1 VEPQT
6 LINKLI
12 DGFVKC
18 TKAFLGSMP
27 TLAEEVSSSPGPV
40 FLLIPAKG
48 KSVRVVQS
56 CFLPDSQTKE
66 LFVVGIAGT
75 RKTSPFK
82 IIHQQSVVKPMRATS
97 KTRDSSPFAPV
108 KGAFDHVRSIEDF
121 KIVKGGQKDTGE
133 NIVDKI
139 PNSFLIHPSFFLDHI
154 GGKTIGAA
162 DLTVSI
168 ILDTMGGYRKGDSPS
183 LEEHS
188 PTHAFRDSYDLLTFL
203 WCVENNLASHVTL
216 EDVPNDDLIESQCV
230 SLLSHLA
237 YWESRLDKNHTPFH
251 GDVTAE
257 HNIKDSTKKGTSKGI
272 VPTSNRSPRK
282 PRDGK
287 ETKSSSSEALGSP
300 IRKGRPTSNP
310 DSESPTE
317 LGGAGTAS
325 RNSPF
330 DGNRSCH
337 DASRKRE
344 SKKNKNSQDTPK
356 GRSSPKGLPG
366 KGSGVNHY
374 GDSDSTYSSDRSRPR
389 RANRERTH
397 SHSRRGSAGD
407 STPDKSRNRVS
418 RNSGPP
424 RHEER
429 SHRDKRSKTL
439 TRNTRVGR
447 NLSPS
452 GSSSSSSSKS
462 SESRGRRRGG
472 RQDSPSS
479 GSQSSSSTR
488 REHDHREKGVNRPS
502 RHSPGNGK
510 QGNDV
515 GRGDSRSRSRS
526 PRRYPGNRR
535 GGGRR
540 NDGNGD
546 RDNRRRPNG
555 RRETLGREDNVA
567 ANYNA
572 IIASHV
578 AKLTEAQL
586 EDKRRDERKRSML
599 SRLSPEQAALFK
611 LISARDWEDYDPVI
625 NPFTTKLIEDK
636 DLTKAI
642 DTIASELRRWP
653 GQVSHRQLAAFLSGG
668 YAATDVTKSPGGFT
682 LFMFRPKS
690 ARFARS
696 PEEERNAIRSM
707 FGETKLDDES
717 VRFYSKKD
725 FFLAGSL
732 PELEEQL
739 RTAIEFLSLLTC
751 ERGIAVAGYN
761 FGLRFLLENRPVFL
775 EVIERKP
782 IFCTEYAYMLDNVFQ
797 SFLYKLGRFYLEQNP
812 IREARQLL
820 KSYQRKSIEG
830 TMRGF
835 EYGAVPQLRLPS
847 SLTSSVVS
855 GGGPSVKKSLSATAA
870 PPPSR
875 SLAKEPPK
883 D

>member
-1 VEPQT
+1 
-6 LINKLI
+6 
-12 DGFVKC
+12 
-18 TKAFLGSMP
+18 
-27 TLAEEVSSSPGPV
+27 
-40 FLLIPAKG
+40 
-48 KSVRVVQS
+48 
-56 CFLPDSQTKE
+56 
-66 LFVVGIAGT
+66 
-75 RKTSPFK
+75 
-82 IIHQQSVVKPMRATS
+82 
-97 KTRDSSPFAPV
+97 
-108 KGAFDHVRSIEDF
+108 
-121 KIVKGGQKDTGE
+121 
-133 NIVDKI
+133 
-139 PNSFLIHPSFFLDHI
+139 
-154 GGKTIGAA
+154 
-162 DLTVSI
+162 
-168 ILDTMGGYRKGDSPS
+168 
-183 LEEHS
+183 
-188 PTHAFRDSYDLLTFL
+188 
-203 WCVENNLASHVTL
+203 
-216 EDVPNDDLIESQCV
+216 
-230 SLLSHLA
+230 
-237 YWESRLDKNHTPFH
+237 
-251 GDVTAE
+251 
-257 HNIKDSTKKGTSKGI
+257 
-272 VPTSNRSPRK
+272 
-282 PRDGK
+282 
-287 ETKSSSSEALGSP
+287 
-300 IRKGRPTSNP
+300 
-310 DSESPTE
+310 
-317 LGGAGTAS
+317 
-325 RNSPF
+325 
-330 DGNRSCH
+330 
-337 DASRKRE
+337 
-344 SKKNKNSQDTPK
+344 
-356 GRSSPKGLPG
+356 
-366 KGSGVNHY
+366 
-374 GDSDSTYSSDRSRPR
+374 
-389 RANRERTH
+389 
-397 SHSRRGSAGD
+397 
-407 STPDKSRNRVS
+407 
-418 RNSGPP
+418 
-424 RHEER
+424 
-429 SHRDKRSKTL
+429 
-439 TRNTRVGR
+439 
-447 NLSPS
+447 
-452 GSSSSSSSKS
+452 
-462 SESRGRRRGG
+462 
-472 RQDSPSS
+472 
-479 GSQSSSSTR
+479 
-488 REHDHREKGVNRPS
+488 
-502 RHSPGNGK
+502 
-510 QGNDV
+510 
-515 GRGDSRSRSRS
+515 
-526 PRRYPGNRR
+526 
-535 GGGRR
+535 
-540 NDGNGD
+540 
-546 RDNRRRPNG
+546 
-555 RRETLGREDNVA
+555 VA

-775 EVIERKP
+775 EVIERRP

-875 SLAKEPPK
+875 SSAKEPPK
-883 D
+883 DQQDWWTRNTSPETSWLIPKGKAYGDFFDPGVPSLKPNLRTWPKIPHHSTGMMKPLCIKYQSTGRCWSACGLAHILPGHMDPTARDETGKRFVEVYS